1 MTHYRL
7 EPSRIRGVRSFVIA
21 LAISCGIVG
30 FVYGGCVWIRDNVF
44 PAPDPIELRHR
55 IEKAGAWP
63 VMHRIAEQVLDGQKP
78 CVDEAGDRALQAA
91 GIKTWF
97 PWIKTGDKTDAVY
110 FSSFYFREPG
120 GILFELA
127 SDTPGLTTDETVE
140 ELGSHLKLPARFEY
154 MRDKLEDV
162 LPPLPDRR

>member
-1 MTHYRL
+1 M
-7 EPSRIRGVRSFVIA
+7 IA

-110 FSSFYFREPG
+110 FYSGGADNHYGVIVCRKGDTAANESRHRLFRYSQKWG
-120 GILFELA
+120 DGIWYVA
-127 SDTPGLTTDETVE
+127 DISPRTPRVVGV
-140 ELGSHLKLPARFEY
+140 
-154 MRDKLEDV
+154 
-162 LPPLPDRR
+162 PLPRE